1 MNNSM
6 RHIELFTSQRMPML
20 FVDVGDFN
28 LNDFVKHFENK
39 GTEVI
44 VMGWDY
50 KDETV
55 FDFEDRVMA
64 IEETLRQKNK
74 PVAII
79 FTGLHSYTPEM
90 QQAILDIH
98 FTTEHMVFGNICNH
112 DNFVELSREFIDTFT
127 IVD

>member
-1 MNNSM
+1 MSNSM

-20 FVDVGDFN
+20 FVDEGDFS
-28 LNDFVKHFENK
+28 LTDFVEHFENK

-44 VMGWDY
+44 VMGWEH

-55 FDFEDRVMA
+55 FDFEERV
-64 IEETLRQKNK
+64 IQIKETLRQKDK
-74 PVAII
+74 PVAVI

-112 DNFVELSREFIDTFT
+112 DNFVELSREFIDIFT

>member
-1 MNNSM
+1 MSNSM

-20 FVDVGDFN
+20 FVDEGDFS
-28 LNDFVKHFENK
+28 LTDFVEHFENK

-44 VMGWDY
+44 VMGWEH

-55 FDFEDRVMA
+55 FDFEERVIE
-64 IEETLRQKNK
+64 IEETLRQKDK
-74 PVAII
+74 PVAVI
-79 FTGLHSYTPEM
+79 FTGLHSYTSEM

-98 FTTEHMVFGNICNH
+98 FTTEHMVFGNICDH
-112 DNFVELSREFIDTFT
+112 DNFGELSREFIDNFT

>member
-1 MNNSM
+1 MSNSM

-20 FVDVGDFN
+20 FVDEGDFS
-28 LNDFVKHFENK
+28 LTDFVDHFEKK

-44 VMGWDY
+44 VMGWEH

-55 FDFEDRVMA
+55 FDFEERVIE
-64 IEETLRQKNK
+64 IEETLRHKDK
-74 PVAII
+74 PVAVI

-98 FTTEHMVFGNICNH
+98 FTTEHMVFGNICDH